1 MRRALAVQKDDPIGR
16 AVDPDRIP
24 IHPMW
29 DSSTITARTV
39 QRPGPRS
46 RLRNFSRSVSAA
58 LANTMGG
65 RTLTTTSSGGRT
77 TLTSRSNAW
86 RGRRRHWWHRER
98 PATITGMDAPHPA
111 GPPPAIQPDPLLYPE
126 VAAANGSWVA
136 SLRHAAAD
144 MHVDLGTVRGSES
157 ATDSWRLIVAS
168 VHASRGSFVVTL
180 GQQERAFGIRM
191 WWTGVGEA
199 ACGRTTELQTVVNIA
214 HAWQV
219 GTSVAELR
227 TRWPFLKI
235 DELTLAHERGEAVAF
250 KWQLVRNAPDRLIDH
265 DIVEAAYAN
274 PLLRSLFPLI
284 SHGSLQFSR
293 CTHTPWSYDVPSLHP
308 QLGGGWRARPA
319 HKGRDIPDRY
329 AQSPEEAV
337 VFVVEGLPDG
347 CGPAVEGPAGLLLE

>member
-1 MRRALAVQKDDPIGR
+1 
-16 AVDPDRIP
+16 
-24 IHPMW
+24 
-29 DSSTITARTV
+29 
-39 QRPGPRS
+39 
-46 RLRNFSRSVSAA
+46 
-58 LANTMGG
+58 MGG

-180 GQQERAFGIRM
+180 GQQERAFGIRI

-329 AQSPEEAV
+329 AQTPEEAV